1 MRSVTS
7 LFKSMRKPHQ
17 GFTLVEIMITV
28 AIVAI
33 LASIAVPAYNS
44 YIIKSEIRSVQADL
58 LALSLNFENQYQR
71 TLAYPVLP
79 AADRTDLA
87 KIKEKFKGWSP
98 ATTENFNFELEVNTA
113 SEYTLTAKGKSGS
126 RQQNCK
132 LSLTH
137 KNERTAATCKY
148 ISDGKWL

>member
-1 MRSVTS
+1 MRSITAA
-7 LFKSMRKPHQ
+7 RPTRGN
-17 GFTLVEIMITV
+17 GFTLIEIMITV

-33 LASIAVPAYNS
+33 LASIAMPAYNS
-44 YIIKSEIRSVQADL
+44 YIVKSEIRSVQADL
-58 LALSLNFENQYQR
+58 LALSLNFESQYQR

-79 AADRTDLA
+79 EADRSDLA
-87 KIKEKFKGWSP
+87 KIKAKFTGWNPS
-98 ATTENFNFELEVNTA
+98 TTDNFAIELEQNTA
-113 SEYTLTAKGKSGS
+113 TAYTLVAKGRAGS
-126 RQQNCK
+126 RQANCK